1 MRLKSI
7 KLAGFKSFVDPT
19 TISLPSNLVAI
30 LGPNGCG
37 KSNIIDAV
45 KFVLGAQSKNLR
57 GDTKEDVIFNGSDQ
71 RKPLGKA
78 SVELIFSNDSQKLGG
93 EFAQYAEIAVRREVT
108 RGDDAAYFLN
118 GVRCRRRDIQDIF
131 LGTGLGS
138 SRSYAIIEQGTISR
152 IVEAKP
158 EDLRAHI
165 EEAAMISK
173 YKERRRETENRMQ
186 HTRENLERLTDRLD
200 EMTQQLNHLQKQAEI
215 AQTYQELKATERTLK
230 AELLCLRKRAL
241 EQESIH
247 LKSIEQKVE
256 QEINL
261 ARTNLG
267 SDETLAIQLQEELYT
282 LRDQYKEQEHQFY
295 QLSTELVRLEQEM
308 KNQREKVQQWQQQQ
322 VQTEEQMVQL
332 RAAKDSEQEKL
343 AQFNQELAVLNPR
356 QEEVNTLLQEQLS
369 MVSAQEEHMTQ
380 RQNEWDDYNQR
391 HTSATNQ
398 AEVAKTKVQ
407 HLEERLQEQKE
418 RHGQLHAEQKQLDWQ
433 ALNAEIE
440 VATAEA
446 LNHQQHIQTTEQ
458 EIQAVQKS
466 IEQNKAEQQQKQKQA
481 QQIQLELQTLQSQQ
495 TSLNALQKIALNQHQ
510 EQLNTWLNQS
520 KLTSAPRLAQQIKV
534 EPGYEKAVET
544 VLGYYLDSICL
555 DNFVDTLSDL
565 TDFPGCSL
573 SLLNTQN
580 SHAIAQSQSNLTPL
594 RNFIAAPSSIAQLT
608 ANVYVIEDL
617 PSALNLLTQLNP
629 HESFITLDG
638 IWVSQTWLRTC
649 NDQDPH
655 TGVIKRE
662 AELKQINQQI
672 LEKESEQQEINTQI
686 NLLLQTIAEAEQT
699 REQLQQQIV
708 EQKNIY
714 TQAQA
719 KIGIKQAQVTQLQN
733 RHAQIEQELVKIM
746 QQTELDQAMLLET
759 KNVWDQALAQLQFN
773 TEEHQT
779 LTTKRSQSLAALQQA
794 RNQANQAKE
803 EAHKLSLQ
811 LQGIN
816 NQIEFTQKQIVSLEA
831 QLSALAQ
838 ALTQY
843 QQQIDDAKQPALAH
857 EAKLAELL
865 AQKST
870 LEQLLAAEH
879 AKIDGKEQEQQQI
892 NKRKHEL
899 QQTLD
904 AHLAKLQQNQLQH
917 QSVTT
922 KLENLAEQ
930 FAEIN
935 CNFDDVLANL
945 PANAKDGQWDKQL
958 QAVKQQIEELGAV
971 NLAAIE
977 EYSALNE
984 RKTYLD
990 RQHEDLTTALASL
1003 TEAIQRIDEETRSR
1017 FKATLDQ
1024 VNEGFAQFFAK
1035 VFNGGR
1041 AELRLTTDDLLT
1053 AGVHITAMPPGKKN
1067 ASIHLL
1073 SGGEKALT
1081 ALSLVFAMFQLNPAP
1096 FCLLDEVDAPLDD
1109 ANVGRYCQLVKEM
1122 SEQVQFIYISHN
1134 KLSMEMANQ
1143 LIGVTMQEPGV
1154 SRIVAVDIDQAVSL
1168 AEAS

>member
-78 SVELIFSNDSQKLGG
+78 SVELIFSNDSHKLGG
-93 EFAQYAEIAVRREVT
+93 EFAQYAEIAIRREVT

-200 EMTQQLNHLQKQAEI
+200 EMTQQLDHLQKQAET
-215 AQTYQELKATERTLK
+215 AQSYQELKATERTLK
-230 AELLCLRKRAL
+230 AELLCLRKRTL

-256 QEINL
+256 QEITL
-261 ARTNLG
+261 MRTHLG
-267 SDETLAIQLQEELYT
+267 SDETLSIQLQEELYT

-308 KNQREKVQQWQQQQ
+308 KNQREKVQQWQQQL
-322 VQTEEQMVQL
+322 VQTEQQILHVQTAK
-332 RAAKDSEQEKL
+332 AAEQEKL
-343 AQFNQELAVLNPR
+343 AQFNQELAVLTPR
-356 QEEVNTLLQEQLS
+356 QEEVDTLLQEHLS
-369 MVSAQEEHMTQ
+369 MVTAQEEHMTQ
-380 RQNEWDDYNQR
+380 CQNEWDDYNLR
-391 HTSATNQ
+391 HTTATNQ

-407 HLEERLQEQKE
+407 HLEERLQELKE
-418 RHGQLHAEQKQLDWQ
+418 RQDQLYAEQKQLDWQ
-433 ALNAEIE
+433 ALGTEIE
-440 VATAEA
+440 TATTER
-446 LNHQQHIQTTEQ
+446 LSQQQHIQTTEQ
-458 EIQAVQKS
+458 EIQALQKS
-466 IEQNKAEQQQKQKQA
+466 IEQNKALQQQQQKQA
-481 QQIQLELQTLQSQQ
+481 QQLQLELQTLQSQQ
-495 TSLNALQKIALNQHQ
+495 ASLNALQKIALNQHQ

-520 KLTSAPRLAQQIKV
+520 ALANCQRLAQQIKV
-534 EPGYEKAVET
+534 TPGYEKAVET

-555 DNFVDTLSDL
+555 DNFLDTLSDL
-565 TDFPGCSL
+565 THFPACSL

-580 SHAIAQSQSNLTPL
+580 SDAIHQPKNGLTPL
-594 RNFIAAPSSIAQLT
+594 LKFIEAPSSIAQLT
-608 ANVYVIEDL
+608 ANVYVIDDL
-617 PSALNLLTQLNP
+617 QSALNLLNQLSP

-638 IWVSQTWLRTC
+638 IWLSQTWLRIC

-655 TGVIKRE
+655 AGVIKRE
-662 AELKQINQQI
+662 TELKQINQQI
-672 LEKESEQQEINTQI
+672 TQVETEQQEINAQI
-686 NLLLQTIAEAEQT
+686 NLLLQTIAQKEHA

-714 TQAQA
+714 TQVDA

-733 RHAQIEQELVKIM
+733 RHAQIEQELVKIL
-746 QQTELDQAMLLET
+746 QQTEQDQSLLQET
-759 KNVWDQALAQLQFN
+759 KNVWDQALTQIQFN
-773 TEEHQT
+773 TTEHQN
-779 LTTKRSQSLAALQQA
+779 LTNKRSQSLVALQQA
-794 RNQANQAKE
+794 RSQANLAKE

-816 NQIEFTQKQIVSLEA
+816 NQIEFTHKQIVSLEA
-831 QLSALAQ
+831 QHLAHTQ

-843 QQQIDDAKQPALAH
+843 QQQIDAAKQPSLAH

-865 AQKST
+865 AQKTT
-870 LEQLLAAEH
+870 LEQVLAAAH

-904 AHLAKLQQNQLQH
+904 AHQAKLQQNQLQH
-917 QSVTT
+917 QSVTV

-935 CNFDDVLANL
+935 SNFDAVLANL
-945 PANAKDGQWDKQL
+945 PANASVTQWDKQL

-1035 VFNGGR
+1035 IFNGGR
-1041 AELRLTTDDLLT
+1041 AELKLTTDDLLT

-1154 SRIVAVDIDQAVSL
+1154 SRIVAVDIEQAVSL